1 MALILNIETA
11 IDSASFCVADDG
23 RSVFSGMNE
32 SRTGQ
37 AAWLHQAIKEAFDSN
52 SLKINNIHA
61 VSVSNGPGSYTGLRV
76 GLSTAKGICFALK
89 KPLICINTLKIMAL
103 SVAIK
108 ATDLICPMIDARRME
123 VFTAVYD
130 KNLNVFHSP
139 EAMVLTE
146 ARFDRL
152 ISSRKV
158 LFTGNGTGKFKN
170 LINNPNADFVEDNI
184 SAVDM
189 APLSEKYFINNE
201 FSDLAYTEPY
211 YLKPVYLHN

>member
-37 AAWLHQAIKEAFDSN
+37 AAWLHRAIKEAFENN
-52 SLKINNIHA
+52 SLTIKDIDA

-76 GLSTAKGICFALK
+76 GLSTAKGICYALK
-89 KPLICINTLKIMAL
+89 MPLICINTLEIMAL
-103 SVAIK
+103 SVTDK

-123 VFTAVYD
+123 VFAAVYD
-130 KNLNVFHSP
+130 KTLNIVHPP

-146 ARFDRL
+146 ADFDRFL
-152 ISSRKV
+152 SSRKV
-158 LFTGNGTGKFKN
+158 LFTGNGAGKFRN

-184 SAVDM
+184 SAVEM
-189 APLSEKYFINNE
+189 APLSEKYFTNND
-201 FSDLAYTEPY
+201 FSDLAYAEPY